1 MHTSFTQG
9 VHAPKDHNPISRKWT
24 KSLVFWVFMG
34 LFLGVI
40 CGSIG
45 SFYTPPSTGA
55 ESAQNSAI
63 AQFFYNFSVGA
74 KEYTIDPFIK
84 GLKLLMGPIIFLTI
98 ITGIIRLEDLKTLGS
113 LGLKTLIYF
122 ELVSTFA
129 LIIGVVFG
137 LFFKPG
143 AGMHLKVESLD
154 SASVAGYIEK
164 GAAAPQTAG
173 AELWHI
179 LMSAIPHDP
188 ISPFVEGK
196 TLQVLVM
203 ALALAILI
211 SLMKPAFKE
220 KALEYFESMQD
231 TFFKV
236 LTILI
241 WYSPLA
247 TFGAMAFLIAKFGF
261 SSISGMAWLL
271 ITMALAVLAFIFIVL
286 GLICALA
293 RVNIFKF
300 MRFIYR
306 EVLVVFATSS
316 SESALAPLMRKLEKA
331 GIQKASVGLV
341 IPTGYSFN
349 LDATNIYLSL
359 AVIFLAQAFDIAVS
373 LEQIITL
380 VIILMISSKGA
391 VGVTGSG
398 FIVLAGTLSALTASD
413 GSSIIPAV
421 TVAAIL
427 GIDKF
432 LSEMRS
438 VGNLCGNAVACMIVS
453 IWDKRVDL
461 EKFRYALD
469 HPDEFKVM

>member
-1 MHTSFTQG
+1 MVNNNTQIYKKKQPLNKKL
-9 VHAPKDHNPISRKWT
+9 A
-24 KSLVFWVFMG
+24 KSLVFWVFIG
-34 LFLGVI
+34 LFLGVLF
-40 CGSIG
+40 GTIG
-45 SFYTPPSTGA
+45 SFHSPDIPSVFTR
-55 ESAQNSAI
+55 
-63 AQFFYNFSVGA
+63 FFYDFSVHS

-113 LGLKTLIYF
+113 LGFKTVIYF
-122 ELVSTFA
+122 EVVSTFA
-129 LIIGVVFG
+129 LIIGVFFG
-137 LFFKPG
+137 EIIKPG
-143 AGMHLKVESLD
+143 HGMHLDIASLD
-154 SASVAGYIEK
+154 AASVQGYIE
-164 GAAAPQTAG
+164 AG
-173 AELWHI
+173 AKEQQSAGGELYNI

-188 ISPFVEGK
+188 ITPFVEGK

-203 ALALAILI
+203 AVLIAIAL
-211 SLMKPAFKE
+211 SFTSKNFKE
-220 KALEYFESMQD
+220 AALKYFESMQE

-261 SSISGMAWLL
+261 SSISGMALL
-271 ITMALAVLAFIFIVL
+271 LVTMALAVIVFIFGVL
-286 GLICALA
+286 GIIAAMA

-316 SESALAPLMRKLEKA
+316 SETALAPLMRKLEKA

-359 AVIFLAQAFDIAVS
+359 AVIFLGQAFDIPLT
-373 LEQIITL
+373 LEQTITL
-380 VIILMISSKGA
+380 IIILMVSSKGA

-398 FIVLAGTLSALTASD
+398 FIVLAGTLSALTTSD
-413 GSSIIPAV
+413 GSHLIPAV

-453 IWDKRVDL
+453 IWDKRVDM

-469 HPDEFKVM
+469 HPEEFRVL

>member
-1 MHTSFTQG
+1 MIESAESGYKQ
-9 VHAPKDHNPISRKWT
+9 KQQISRKISR
-24 KSLVFWVFMG
+24 SLVFWVFVG
-34 LFLGVI
+34 LFLGVLFGVVGNFHDMNKPQI
-40 CGSIG
+40 VVD
-45 SFYTPPSTGA
+45 
-55 ESAQNSAI
+55 
-63 AQFFYNFSVGA
+63 FFYNLSVGA

-98 ITGIIRLEDLKTLGS
+98 VTGIVRLEDLKTLGS
-113 LGLKTLIYF
+113 LGLKTVIYF
-122 ELVSTFA
+122 EVVSTFA
-129 LIIGVVFG
+129 LVIGVLFG
-137 LFFKPG
+137 EILRPG
-143 AGMHLKVESLD
+143 YGMHLDIASLD
-154 SASVAGYIEK
+154 ASSISTYVDK
-164 GAAAPQTAG
+164 GASQAQSAG
-173 AELWHI
+173 SELMHI
-179 LMSAIPHDP
+179 LIGAIPHDP

-203 ALALAILI
+203 AVIVAITL
-211 SLMKPAFKE
+211 SFMKPDFK
-220 KALEYFESMQD
+220 KAALKYFESMQE

-247 TFGAMAFLIAKFGF
+247 TFGAMAYLIAKFGF
-261 SSISGMAWLL
+261 GSISGMAMLL
-271 ITMALAVLAFIFIVL
+271 ITMALACSAFIFGVL
-286 GLICALA
+286 GVIAAIA

-316 SESALAPLMRKLEKA
+316 SEAALAPLMRKLEKA

-359 AVIFLAQAFDIAVS
+359 AVIFLGQAFDIPLT
-373 LEQIITL
+373 LEQTITL
-380 VIILMISSKGA
+380 IVILMVSSKGA

-398 FIVLAGTLSALTASD
+398 FIVLAGTLSALTTQD
-413 GSSIIPAV
+413 GGHLIPAV

-438 VGNLCGNAVACMIVS
+438 VGNLCGNAVACVIVS
-453 IWDKRVDL
+453 IWDKKVDRK
-461 EKFRYALD
+461 KFQYALD
-469 HPDEFKVM
+469 HPDEYRVL

>member
-1 MHTSFTQG
+1 MITSSENGYRQ
-9 VHAPKDHNPISRKWT
+9 KQQISRGVG
-24 KSLVFWVFMG
+24 KSLVFWVFVG
-34 LFLGVI
+34 LFLGII
-40 CGSIG
+40 CGAIG
-45 SFYTPPSTGA
+45 NFHDANMPNSF
-55 ESAQNSAI
+55 I
-63 AQFFYNFSVGA
+63 DFFYNLSVGSKA
-74 KEYTIDPFIK
+74 YTIDPFIK

-98 ITGIIRLEDLKTLGS
+98 LTGIVRLEDLKTLGS
-113 LGLKTLIYF
+113 LGVKTVLYF
-122 ELVSTFA
+122 EIVSTFA
-129 LIIGVVFG
+129 LIIGVLFG
-137 LFFKPG
+137 EIIKPG
-143 AGMHLKVESLD
+143 HGMHLDIASLD
-154 SASVAGYIEK
+154 AKSVSSYIEK
-164 GAAAPQTAG
+164 GASQPQTAG
-173 AELWHI
+173 DELIHI
-179 LMSAIPHDP
+179 LLGAIPHDP

-203 ALALAILI
+203 AVFLAIVL
-211 SLMKPAFKE
+211 SFCKPAIKE
-220 KALEYFESMQD
+220 GALKYFESMQE

-261 SSISGMAWLL
+261 SSIGGMAMLL
-271 ITMALAVLAFIFIVL
+271 ITMALACLVFIFVVL
-286 GLICALA
+286 GVIAA
-293 RVNIFKF
+293 IAKVNIFKF

-316 SESALAPLMRKLEKA
+316 SETALAPLMRKLEKA

-359 AVIFLAQAFDIAVS
+359 AVIFLGQAFDIP
-373 LEQIITL
+373 LTIEQTITL
-380 VIILMISSKGA
+380 IVILMVSSKGA

-398 FIVLAGTLSALTASD
+398 FIVLAGTLSALTTAD
-413 GSSIIPAV
+413 GGHLIPAV

-438 VGNLCGNAVACMIVS
+438 VGNLCGNAVACVIVS
-453 IWDKRVDL
+453 IWDKRVDM

-469 HPDEFKVM
+469 NPEEFRVL

>member
-1 MHTSFTQG
+1 MITSSENGYRKKQQ
-9 VHAPKDHNPISRKWT
+9 ISRGVG
-24 KSLVFWVFMG
+24 KSLVFWVFVG
-34 LFLGVI
+34 LFLGII
-40 CGSIG
+40 CGAIG
-45 SFYTPPSTGA
+45 NFHDANMPNSF
-55 ESAQNSAI
+55 I
-63 AQFFYNFSVGA
+63 DFFYNLSVGSKA
-74 KEYTIDPFIK
+74 YTIDPFIK

-98 ITGIIRLEDLKTLGS
+98 LTGIVRLEDLKTLGS
-113 LGLKTLIYF
+113 LGVKTVLYF
-122 ELVSTFA
+122 EIVSTFA
-129 LIIGVVFG
+129 LIIGVLFG
-137 LFFKPG
+137 EIIKPG
-143 AGMHLKVESLD
+143 HGMHLDIASLD
-154 SASVAGYIEK
+154 AKSVSSYIEK
-164 GAAAPQTAG
+164 GASQPQTAG
-173 AELWHI
+173 DELIHI
-179 LMSAIPHDP
+179 LLGAIPHDP

-203 ALALAILI
+203 AVFLAIVL
-211 SLMKPAFKE
+211 SFCKPAIKE
-220 KALEYFESMQD
+220 GALKYFESMQE

-261 SSISGMAWLL
+261 SSIGGMAMLL
-271 ITMALAVLAFIFIVL
+271 ITMALACLVFIFVVL
-286 GLICALA
+286 GVIAA
-293 RVNIFKF
+293 IAKVNIFKF

-316 SESALAPLMRKLEKA
+316 SETALAPLMRKLEKA

-359 AVIFLAQAFDIAVS
+359 AVIFLGQAFDIP
-373 LEQIITL
+373 LTIEQTITL
-380 VIILMISSKGA
+380 IVILMVSSKGA

-398 FIVLAGTLSALTASD
+398 FIVLAGTLSALTTAD
-413 GSSIIPAV
+413 GGHLIPAV

-438 VGNLCGNAVACMIVS
+438 VGNLCGNAVACVIVS
-453 IWDKRVDL
+453 IWDKRVDM

-469 HPDEFKVM
+469 NPEEFRVL

>member
-1 MHTSFTQG
+1 MITSSDQRYRQKQPMG
-9 VHAPKDHNPISRKWT
+9 KKVSR
-24 KSLVFWVFMG
+24 SLVFWVFVG
-34 LFLGVI
+34 LFAGILFGA
-40 CGSIG
+40 IG
-45 SFYTPPSTGA
+45 NFHDV
-55 ESAQNSAI
+55 NSPQI
-63 AQFFYNFSVGA
+63 FVDFFYKISVGA

-113 LGLKTLIYF
+113 LGIKTVIYF
-122 ELVSTFA
+122 EVVSTFA
-129 LIIGVVFG
+129 LIVGVLFG
-137 LFFKPG
+137 EIIKPG
-143 AGMHLKVESLD
+143 HGMHLNIESLD
-154 SASVAGYIEK
+154 AKSVQGYIQQ
-164 GAAAPQTAG
+164 GSSQPQTAG
-173 AELWHI
+173 DELIHI
-179 LMSAIPHDP
+179 LLGAIPHDP

-203 ALALAILI
+203 AVAIAICL
-211 SLMKPAFKE
+211 SFTRPSFKE
-220 KALEYFESMQD
+220 SALKYFESMQE

-261 SSISGMAWLL
+261 SSIGGMAMLL

-286 GLICALA
+286 GIIAA
-293 RVNIFKF
+293 IAKVNIFKF

-359 AVIFLAQAFDIAVS
+359 AVIFLGQAFDIPIT
-373 LEQIITL
+373 LEQTITL
-380 VIILMISSKGA
+380 LIILMVSSKGA

-398 FIVLAGTLSALTASD
+398 FIVLAGTLSALTTAD
-413 GSSIIPAV
+413 GNHLIPAV

-438 VGNLCGNAVACMIVS
+438 VGNLCGNAVACVIVS
-453 IWDKRVDL
+453 IWDKKVDMD
-461 EKFRYALD
+461 KFRYALD
-469 HPDEFKVM
+469 HPDEFRVM

>member
-1 MHTSFTQG
+1 MIQSSDQGYKQTQPMG
-9 VHAPKDHNPISRKWT
+9 KQVS
-24 KSLVFWVFMG
+24 KSLVFWVFVG
-34 LFLGVI
+34 LFLGV
-40 CGSIG
+40 GFGAIG
-45 SFYTPPSTGA
+45 SFHNPQEVKPVVD
-55 ESAQNSAI
+55 
-63 AQFFYNFSVGA
+63 FFYNFSVGS

-84 GLKLLMGPIIFLTI
+84 GLKILMGPIIFLTI

-113 LGLKTLIYF
+113 LGFKTVIYF
-122 ELVSTFA
+122 EVVSTFA
-129 LIIGVVFG
+129 LIIGVLFG
-137 LFFKPG
+137 EVIKPG
-143 AGMHLKVESLD
+143 HGMHLKTESLD
-154 SASVAGYIEK
+154 AASVQGYIEK
-164 GAAAPQTAG
+164 GASQPQTAG
-173 AELWHI
+173 EEIFHI
-179 LMSAIPHDP
+179 LQSAIPHDP
-188 ISPFVEGK
+188 ITPFVEGK

-203 ALALAILI
+203 AVVIAIIL
-211 SLMKPAFKE
+211 SFARPNFKE
-220 KALEYFESMQD
+220 AALKYFESMQE

-261 SSISGMAWLL
+261 SSLSGMALL
-271 ITMALAVLAFIFIVL
+271 LLTMALAVLVFIFGVL
-286 GLICALA
+286 GIIAAIA

-316 SESALAPLMRKLEKA
+316 SETALAPLMRKLEKA

-359 AVIFLAQAFDIAVS
+359 AVIFLGQAFDIPLT
-373 LEQIITL
+373 LEQTITL
-380 VIILMISSKGA
+380 IIILMVSSKGA

-398 FIVLAGTLSALTASD
+398 FIVLAGTLSALTTAD
-413 GSSIIPAV
+413 GSHLIPAV

-438 VGNLCGNAVACMIVS
+438 VGNLCGNAVACLIVS
-453 IWDKRVDL
+453 IWDKRVDK
-461 EKFRYALD
+461 EKLRYALD
-469 HPDEFKVM
+469 HPDEFRVL